1 MHYEGQLAQHRAG
14 LHYPWGVW
22 KNSWLLNT
30 RTESSWM
37 HFQSMSLHLHASK
50 SCRRQLDSHMRSHE
64 VT

>member
-50 SCRRQLDSHMRSHE
+50 SCRGN
-64 VT
+64 